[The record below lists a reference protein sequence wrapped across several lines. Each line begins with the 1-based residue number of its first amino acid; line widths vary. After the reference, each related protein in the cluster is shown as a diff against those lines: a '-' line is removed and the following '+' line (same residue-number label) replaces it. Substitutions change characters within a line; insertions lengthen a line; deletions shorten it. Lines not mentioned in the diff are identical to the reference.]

1 MNNEKSPFTYA
12 VDPSV
17 QNEQSVPLNN
27 ETATIT
33 ERDGIVQAVPVANS
47 DSVQCNICN
56 KYFSSNS
63 LRRKHEKEEHPWNL
77 ECKVCSLYFQTQ
89 ANLEFH
95 MRTHEKKQDRINMM
109 QEHFDVVLSNGQKI
123 QYQCLTCS
131 KTLKSKHHLKAH
143 IKMHENFEETLCPIC
158 PMHFRSK
165 ISLGNHLSYVHR
177 KEYPMNQPTT
187 SKDKIE
193 NFGDLHDNEVHF
205 RVRCGYHCAIMN
217 NEKSPFT
224 YAVDPSVQ
232 NEQSVPL
239 NNETAT
245 ITERDGIVQA
255 VPVANSDSVQCNICN
270 KYFSSN
276 SLRRKHEKEEHPWNL
291 ECKVCSLYFQTQ
303 ANLEFHMRTH
313 EKKQDRINMM
323 QEHFDVV
330 LSNGQKI
337 QYQCLTCSK
346 TLKSK
351 HHLKAHI
358 KMHENFEETLCP
370 ICPMHF
376 RSKISLGNHLSY
388 VHRKEYP
395 MNQPTT
401 SKDKIENFG
410 DLHDNEVHFVRCRE
424 VTKIPTPN

>member
-95 MRTHEKKQDRINMM
+95 MRTHEKKQDRIN
-109 QEHFDVVLSNGQKI
+109 
-123 QYQCLTCS
+123 
-131 KTLKSKHHLKAH
+131 AH

-193 NFGDLHDNEVHF
+193 NFGDLHDNEVQDAQQVLECRTTVSLINK

-313 EKKQDRINMM
+313 EKKQDRIN
-323 QEHFDVV
+323 
-330 LSNGQKI
+330 
-337 QYQCLTCSK
+337 
-346 TLKSK
+346 
-351 HHLKAHI
+351 AHI

-410 DLHDNEVHFVRCRE
+410 DLHDNEVQDAQQVLECRTTISLINKD
-424 VTKIPTPN
+424 VGK